1 MGEEIVS
8 LEKIHYQFWNEFVN
22 KVFNDSE
29 FKNDF
34 NYRKSWNKSYYKI
47 GRASCRERVSS
58 PV

>member
-8 LEKIHYQFWNEFVN
+8 LEKIHYQIWNEFVN

-34 NYRKSWNKSYYKI
+34 NYRKWWNKSYY
-47 GRASCRERVSS
+47 
-58 PV
+58 

>member
-34 NYRKSWNKSYYKI
+34 NYRKSWNKSYYDLF
-47 GRASCRERVSS
+47 
-58 PV
+58 